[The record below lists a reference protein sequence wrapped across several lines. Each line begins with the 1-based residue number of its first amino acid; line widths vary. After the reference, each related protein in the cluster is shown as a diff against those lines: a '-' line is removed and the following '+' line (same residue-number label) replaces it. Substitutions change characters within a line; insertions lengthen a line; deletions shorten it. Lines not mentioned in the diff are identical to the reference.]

1 MTKANLIAVQAKMS
15 LPDYETDGAFRA
27 KIAAL
32 MQKASTEADLA
43 LPTLI
48 SFPELIGMYLTIV
61 PYYWEQLQ
69 GETSLEKAGTRIVME
84 NIGRVPESH
93 RTSPE
98 AAARWLLFIEHALE
112 AERTYVNTFS
122 SLARECG
129 VYLSAGSIAL
139 PPIESEPSKGG
150 RHIADDTKVHNVS
163 YLFSPRGV
171 CLRRVPKVNMTAGF
185 EERVFDA
192 ASKNELVPVETA
204 LGRVGTLVC
213 YDGFHESL
221 VEHYDGLGV
230 EILLKPSYNQHA
242 WDGPSTYDPARK
254 EGENWLRTGC
264 PSIIQGRENIRYGV
278 NAMLVGAV
286 FEDMAAEGISTI
298 STNLGDP
305 GPLSEAIVA
314 AASRPDS
321 EEIVSATIYVRVQI
335 DAEGRWSHSWHR

>member
-1 MTKANLIAVQAKMS
+1 MTQANLIAVQAKMS
-15 LPDYETDGAFRA
+15 LSDYETGDAFRA
-27 KIAAL
+27 KIASL
-32 MQKASTEADLA
+32 MAKASAEADFS

-48 SFPELIGMYLTIV
+48 SFPELIGMYLTFV
-61 PYYWEQLQ
+61 PNYWDEMKD
-69 GETSLEKAGTRIVME
+69 ETSLEKAGTKIVMQ
-84 NIGRVPESH
+84 NIARVPEAH
-93 RTSPE
+93 RSAPE

-112 AERTYVNTFS
+112 AEKAYVDTFS
-122 SLARECG
+122 SLAREHG
-129 VYLSAGSIAL
+129 VYVSAGSIAV

-150 RHIADDTKVHNVS
+150 RHIADPTKVYNTS

-185 EERVFDA
+185 EERVFDGA
-192 ASKNELVPVETA
+192 PKSELVPVETA

-242 WDGPSTYDPARK
+242 WEGPSTYDLEHK

-286 FEDMAAEGISTI
+286 FEDMQAEG
-298 STNLGDP
+298 
-305 GPLSEAIVA
+305 LSSVAVNTGRPDACWEDGILATASRADAEEIVA
-314 AASRPDS
+314 ASVDIKR
-321 EEIVSATIYVRVQI
+321 R
-335 DAEGRWSHSWHR
+335 